1 MSAADLE
8 VFKRLTGRSAAPSQ
22 AAREAWLVVGRR
34 GGKSR
39 VASLIAVFLAC
50 FRDYSKLLA
59 LGERA
64 VVLVLASD
72 RRQARVVFDYVR
84 GFLRGVPMLERMI
97 ESETKEQ
104 VHLSNNVSIEVVSA
118 SFRATRGYTLAGV
131 VLDEVAF
138 WQSDELGANPDREI
152 VRALRPGMATLPGSL
167 LVAISSPH
175 ARRGELWNVYRR
187 WYGKENPNVLVWQAP
202 SAVMNPTLPES
213 VVAQALGEDEP
224 AARAEFLAE
233 FRTDV
238 EGFITREAVESCIE
252 PG

>member
-1 MSAADLE
+1 
-8 VFKRLTGRSAAPSQ
+8 R
-22 AAREAWLVVGRR
+22 
-34 GGKSR
+34 
-39 VASLIAVFLAC
+39 I
-50 FRDYSKLLA
+50 
-59 LGERA
+59 
-64 VVLVLASD
+64 
-72 RRQARVVFDYVR
+72 VFDYVR

-97 ESETKEQ
+97 ESETKKEIP
-104 VHLSNNVSIEVVSA
+104 LTNRVSLEIKSA
-118 SFRATRGYTLAGV
+118 TFRGTRGYTLAGV

-202 SAVMNPTLPES
+202 SIAMNRTLPES
-213 VVAQALGEDEP
+213 VVTQALEEDEA
-224 AARAEFLAE
+224 AARAEYLAE

-238 EGFITREAVESCIE
+238 EAFITREAVEGCIE
-252 PG
+252 PGRHELLPLPGVQYSAFV